1 VQIQDVEMGER
12 NMTGIDWKEERD
24 ALKAILL
31 KNSVKFG
38 EFILKSGKKSN
49 YYIDARLTTLDPEGA
64 RHIGKLL
71 FDRIHALELK
81 PDVIGGMTMGA
92 DPMALATAIRSLEA
106 GEPIQSIVVRKA
118 QKDHGRKRRIEGNF
132 KPGDRVVVVE
142 DVGSTGGSVIEAIRV
157 IREEGGEIVHVF
169 LLVDR
174 KMGAI
179 DAIRAEGLSVEI
191 LFEIDELLE
200 NG

>member
-1 VQIQDVEMGER
+1 
-12 NMTGIDWKEERD
+12 MTGIDWKEEKE

-38 EFILKSGKKSN
+38 SFVLKSGKKSD

-64 RHIGKLL
+64 RRIGRLL
-71 FDRIHALELK
+71 FDRIQSLELR

-92 DPMALATAIRSLEA
+92 DPIALATAIRSLEV

-142 DVGSTGGSVIEAIRV
+142 DVGSTGGSVIEAIQA
-157 IREEGGEIVHVF
+157 IQEEGGEIVHVF

-179 DAIRAEGLSVEI
+179 DAIREKGLRVET

-200 NG
+200 KG

>member
-1 VQIQDVEMGER
+1 MEIIYFETGVVT
-12 NMTGIDWKEERD
+12 MTGIDWNAERD

-38 EFILKSGKKSN
+38 DFILKSGKKSN

-64 RHIGKLL
+64 RHIGRLL
-71 FDRIHALELK
+71 FDRIQSLELK
-81 PDVIGGMTMGA
+81 PDVVGGMTMGA
-92 DPMALATAIRSLEA
+92 DPMALATAIRSQEA
-106 GEPIQSIVVRKA
+106 GDPIQSIVVRKA
-118 QKDHGRKRRIEGNF
+118 QKEHGRKRRIEGNF

-157 IREEGGEIVHVF
+157 IQEEGGEIVHVF

-179 DAIRAEGLSVEI
+179 EAIRELGLNVEP

-200 NG
+200 SG

>member
-1 VQIQDVEMGER
+1 
-12 NMTGIDWKEERD
+12 MTKIDWQAERE

-38 EFILKSGKKSN
+38 EFVLKSGKKSN

-64 RHIGKLL
+64 LLIGRLL
-71 FDRIHALELK
+71 FDRIQALELR

-92 DPMALATAIRSLEA
+92 DPMALATAIRSQEA
-106 GEPIQSIVVRKA
+106 GDPIQSIVVRKA
-118 QKDHGRKRRIEGNF
+118 QKEHGRKRRIEGNF
-132 KPGDRVVVVE
+132 EPGDRVVVVE

-157 IREEGGEIVHVF
+157 IQEEGGEIVHVF

-174 KMGAI
+174 NMGAL
-179 DAIRAEGLSVEI
+179 DAIREMGLPVEPV
-191 LFEIDELLE
+191 FEIDELL
-200 NG
+200 GKG